1 MRTHDMRSERGIAL
15 VFVLFLLTTVSA
27 LAVSLTFLANSETY
41 ASGNYKLATQAR
53 YAAES
58 SAQKVADYL
67 LGATYNPATV
77 APGGLVNNTGSPV
90 TFGGQ
95 PVVLTS
101 NANNSVYPD
110 NATKQAFAAMFT
122 GPAANLVA
130 GNTTLTMS
138 ATATLIFEDAFSD
151 AYLGG
156 TTIVQTWQIT
166 AQGNIN
172 GVRTATV
179 EITAT
184 VETPEVPAF
193 KYAAFANNNQCQA
206 LWFHGSSDTNS
217 YNSQALATAAI
228 NGQLPANTPP
238 TVCAP
243 GVTGPQCMFNKGGDV
258 GTNGNMLIDGGAVN
272 VYGNLSTPRTGVGN
286 CNQGNITALS
296 GAAADIKGGAP
307 LQLPGQVKLPTPAIQ
322 APSTLPSVSI
332 SANNAN
338 QLAHAF
344 DTTCDDLGFG
354 AGGANFGKGTCGASY
369 ANPNNPVLLI
379 QNMSAGPLSLPQ
391 ITLNAQV
398 SLVLAARTPGAG
410 VSNEYDFNAI
420 KLDGGA
426 SIGVSTPSQD
436 AQVVVRIAGKDN
448 NNNNIDPAINFVGG
462 TFTAPVGTCATCS
475 KYDAALLQFVYGG
488 TNSILMK
495 GNSSASATFY
505 APNSP
510 ATLIGDDNLYG
521 AIIADTIEVA
531 GNASIYYDTTLQTAS
546 MTKGQ
551 PIMTAFSWKNKNN

>member
-1 MRTHDMRSERGIAL
+1 MRSERGMAL

-27 LAVSLTFLANSETY
+27 LAVSLTFLANSETF
-41 ASGNYKLATQAR
+41 ASGNYRLATQAR
-53 YAAES
+53 YGAES

-67 LGATYNPATV
+67 LGANYNPALV
-77 APGGLVNNTGSPV
+77 APGGGVVNTGSPV
-90 TFGGQ
+90 TFGGN
-95 PVVLTS
+95 PVVLSSDVNAS
-101 NANNSVYPD
+101 NYPD
-110 NATKQAFAAMFT
+110 NATKQAFANMFT
-122 GPAANLVA
+122 GANANVVA
-130 GNTTLTMS
+130 GNTTVTMK
-138 ATATLIFEDAFSD
+138 ATATLVFEDAFSD

-166 AQGNIN
+166 ADGVIN
-172 GVRTATV
+172 GVRTSTV
-179 EITAT
+179 EITET

-193 KYAAFANNNQCQA
+193 KYAAFANNDQCQA

-217 YNSQALATAAI
+217 YNSQAL
-228 NGQLPANTPP
+228 PANTAPQ
-238 TVCAP
+238 VCAA
-243 GVTGPQCMFNKGGDV
+243 GVTGPQCMNNKGGDV

-272 VYGNLSTPRTGVGN
+272 VYGNLSTPRTGVGA

-296 GAAADIKGGAP
+296 GAAADIHGGAP
-307 LQLPGQVKLPTPAIQ
+307 LQLPGKVQLPTPAIQ
-322 APSTLPSVSI
+322 APSALAAVSI

-344 DTTCDDLGFG
+344 DTTCNDLGFG
-354 AGGANFGKGTCGASY
+354 AGGPNFGKGTCGPNY
-369 ANPNNPVLLI
+369 ANPANPVLTLT
-379 QNMSAGPLSLPQ
+379 NTSGAPLSLPQ

-398 SLVLAARTPGAG
+398 SLVLTAQVPGAG
-410 VSNEYDFNAI
+410 VNNEYDFNAV

-436 AQVVVRIAGKDN
+436 AQVVVRIAGKDSAGH
-448 NNNNIDPAINFVGG
+448 NIDPAIDFVGG
-462 TFTAPVGTCATCS
+462 TFTAPVGTCVTCS

-510 ATLIGDDNLYG
+510 ATLIGNDNLYG

-531 GNASIYYDTTLQTAS
+531 GNASIYYDTTLQTTA
-546 MTKGQ
+546 MTRGN